1 MRLKKNVA
9 FAFFLLCIG
18 LYILIPTLDEF
29 LIHPVFG
36 FFLFRIFDLPYIYGI
51 AASIIM
57 YRVAG
62 VICLVVAIV
71 IGGKPVYEKLK
82 AKFRKKRIRND
93 QYMHT

>member
-1 MRLKKNVA
+1 LI
-9 FAFFLLCIG
+9 LLSFG

-29 LIHPVFG
+29 MIHPVLG
-36 FFLFRIFDLPYIYGI
+36 VFLFRFFDLPYIYGI

-71 IGGKPVYEKLK
+71 IGGRPVFGKLK

-93 QYMHT
+93 QRMHA

>member
-1 MRLKKNVA
+1 MKKIP
-9 FAFFLLCIG
+9 FSLILLSVG

-36 FFLFRIFDLPYIYGI
+36 VFLFRIFDLPYIYGI

-62 VICLVVAIV
+62 AICVIAAVV
-71 IGGKPVYEKLK
+71 IGGRPIFGKLK
-82 AKFRKKRIRND
+82 ARFRKKK
-93 QYMHT
+93 